1 MIRAM
6 ILPARCESPGLN
18 GRNRTRDWSG
28 LRTMLVRLRLIALF
42 DITVLVRSI
51 CMNHARRLRLL
62 MVSFQHRRFRRLKCG
77 EGIL

>member
-1 MIRAM
+1 MRAM

-28 LRTMLVRLRLIALF
+28 LRTVLVRLRLMALF
-42 DITVLVRSI
+42 DDITVLLRSI
-51 CMNHARRLRLL
+51 GMNYARRLDLL
-62 MVSFQHRRFRRLKCG
+62 MVSFQHRRFRRLECG

>member
-42 DITVLVRSI
+42 DITVPGAFNLHELRSASPPS
-51 CMNHARRLRLL
+51 HGELSTEK
-62 MVSFQHRRFRRLKCG
+62 VSTT
-77 EGIL
+77 

>member
-1 MIRAM
+1 MRAM

-28 LRTMLVRLRLIALF
+28 LRTMLVRLRLIAWF
-42 DITVLVRSI
+42 DITVLLRSI
-51 CMNHARRLRLL
+51 RMNYAGRLRLL
-62 MVSFQHRRFRRLKCG
+62 LVSFQHRRFRGLEGG